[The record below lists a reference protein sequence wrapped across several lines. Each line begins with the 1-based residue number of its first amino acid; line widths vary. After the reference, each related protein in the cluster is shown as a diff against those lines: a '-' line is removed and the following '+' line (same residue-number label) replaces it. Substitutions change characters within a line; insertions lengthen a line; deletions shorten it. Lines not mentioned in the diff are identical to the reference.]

1 MFRRAALRPGVAEI
15 VAACSRWLSDDDLP
29 ALFFNAEL
37 DTILA
42 GAHREFCRAPP
53 DQQEDT
59 VRGYRFIQEDL
70 TAEIGE
76 AVAGCLSALR

>member
-1 MFRRAALRPGVAEI
+1 MFELALMARVVEI
-15 VAACSRWLSDDDLP
+15 VDSCSRSLSDGGLP
-29 ALFFNAEL
+29 KLFFNAEL

-53 DQQEDT
+53 DQQEVT
-59 VRGYRFIQEDL
+59 VRGFRFIREDL